1 MFCML
6 SAAMLTS
13 SCNVNRASEAQVS
26 ETEFKSLYNFSRQT
40 TDPFISTQYIGIKE
54 EKVIINS
61 RYIESIFKKPKNRI
75 FWAHKSEFAPEYI
88 NQIEAERIEK
98 AKAHAR

>member
-13 SCNVNRASEAQVS
+13 SCNVNRSSEAQVS
-26 ETEFKSLYNFSRQT
+26 ETEFKSLYNRQT
-40 TDPFISTQYIGIKE
+40 ISAFISIQYIGIKE
-54 EKVIINS
+54 GKVIINS
-61 RYIESIFKKPKNRI
+61 RRYQENTI

-98 AKAHAR
+98 AKAYAR